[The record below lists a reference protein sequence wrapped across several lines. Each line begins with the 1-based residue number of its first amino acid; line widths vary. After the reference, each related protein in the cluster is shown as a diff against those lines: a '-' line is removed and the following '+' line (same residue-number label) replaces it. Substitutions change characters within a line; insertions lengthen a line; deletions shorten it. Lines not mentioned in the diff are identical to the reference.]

1 MTSPRRRLR
10 LALVYAGLAFFLVIA
25 LFPIV
30 WMAITAFKD
39 EQDLYQMRFPLW
51 FHLPPTLKHFRLLFT
66 QTMLGTWVANTAL
79 VSLWVVGVSLVT
91 AVPSR

>member
-1 MTSPRRRLR
+1 VLTGSRRERRGREYIGRGGHALTPRARMTSPRRRLR

-39 EQDLYQMRFPLW
+39 EQD
-51 FHLPPTLKHFRLLFT
+51 
-66 QTMLGTWVANTAL
+66 
-79 VSLWVVGVSLVT
+79 
-91 AVPSR
+91 

>member
-39 EQDLYQMRFPLW
+39 EQD
-51 FHLPPTLKHFRLLFT
+51 
-66 QTMLGTWVANTAL
+66 
-79 VSLWVVGVSLVT
+79 
-91 AVPSR
+91 